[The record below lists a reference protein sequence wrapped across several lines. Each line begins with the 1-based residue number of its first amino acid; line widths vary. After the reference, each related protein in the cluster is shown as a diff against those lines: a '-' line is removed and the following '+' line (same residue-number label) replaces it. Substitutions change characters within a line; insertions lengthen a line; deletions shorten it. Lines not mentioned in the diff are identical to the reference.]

1 MSKRVSITAVLV
13 IALSLAWLVPASV
26 ADTVRVRATGSES
39 EGWRWRPATRH
50 AAQGDRVVW
59 RNPTDRTHTVTAYS
73 NNWSKNTQV
82 GSGERTSKTFRR
94 TGTYKYRCT
103 VQGHSA
109 LNNGRC
115 VGMCGKIVVHQ

>member
-26 ADTVRVRATGSES
+26 ADTVRVRATGSAS

-50 AAQGDRVVW
+50 AAKGDRVVW

-82 GSGERTSKTFRR
+82 GSGERTSKKFRR
-94 TGTYKYRCT
+94 TGTYKYRCM
-103 VQGHSA
+103 VLGHSS
-109 LNNGRC
+109 LKNGRC
-115 VGMCGKIVVHQ
+115 TGMCGKIVVHQ